1 MKREWNKKENKK
13 KTKFTSCNL
22 DNQVVENH
30 KRTWQGV
37 SAVLLPYLYKLHMVY
52 ATNNYSCP
60 NVHASSMSIP
70 YVYYEVAMQLTYSLI
85 LSI

>member
-1 MKREWNKKENKK
+1 MKINWKENENKKENKE

-30 KRTWQGV
+30 KRTQQRV
-37 SAVLLPYLYKLHMVY
+37 FAVLLPYLYKLHMVH

-60 NVHASSMSIP
+60 NVHVSSMSVLCIHH
-70 YVYYEVAMQLTYSLI
+70 EIAM
-85 LSI
+85 